1 MKLRELIEKLN
12 HYDMDSDVTVH
23 AANGTKSLKIK
34 SFNLHTEREMG
45 DTTEPRLTLI
55 CYDDFTV
62 YTHN

>member
-12 HYDMDSDVTVH
+12 EYNMDSDVTVH
-23 AANGTKSLKIK
+23 VANGTKSLEIK
-34 SFNLHTEREMG
+34 SFNPHTEREMG

-62 YTHN
+62 YAHN